1 MKRGFAIQ
9 VLLLVCTLFLLV
21 ACKSNGETFLE
32 NNQAQNQASGSDA
45 KFIERIPEEQAK
57 QAGLALI
64 NLAFN
69 AKETDA
75 VVEYQ
80 ARVSIPNEGGAGEQA
95 FTTEP
100 DRVYVVKTVP
110 AKGETDFYYAEVDA
124 VTGFAF
130 RAERYMSGI
139 VLTEEQQQQADALG
153 TLETFDPNSL
163 LSAQQ
168 DAMGIV
174 AEQMEN
180 RLEKDVPILRVYPD
194 MIETDSVDFPKVQLE
209 YFVLMED
216 GKIYNLTL
224 CWPVMELVKVY
235 IRD

>member
-1 MKRGFAIQ
+1 M
-9 VLLLVCTLFLLV
+9 VLGRVHEPLHVLV
-21 ACKSNGETFLE
+21 
-32 NNQAQNQASGSDA
+32 
-45 KFIERIPEEQAK
+45 PH
-57 QAGLALI
+57 AGLA
-64 NLAFN
+64 
-69 AKETDA
+69 
-75 VVEYQ
+75 
-80 ARVSIPNEGGAGEQA
+80 GEL
-95 FTTEP
+95 
-100 DRVYVVKTVP
+100 
-110 AKGETDFYYAEVDA
+110 G
-124 VTGFAF
+124 
-130 RAERYMSGI
+130 SGRFH
-139 VLTEEQQQQADALG
+139 EQADALG